1 MSRVGEM
8 IARPGSPEAAGRR
21 PCSGGSRDGV
31 HWPPV
36 PVSGTASRQRMAI
49 VVAEKGN
56 CGFASGDDFAEMAR
70 GGLEEYNRPVDSTA
84 EQEASPASVF
94 VGRERELSEL
104 VAALEKAESGR
115 GSLFLLVGEP
125 GIGKSRLAH
134 ELAARALERGFLILW
149 GRCWEAGGA
158 PAYWP
163 WIQALRAHVRAT
175 DPMDLA
181 QQLGGGAGHVGQM
194 IPEVLAA
201 LPDVD
206 VPEVGDPDAAR
217 FQLFDAATSFLLV
230 VSARK
235 PILLV
240 LDDLHAADT
249 ASLLLLRFASGE
261 LAGGRILVVG
271 SYRDPDPDRD
281 GPLPSELVDLA
292 RQPSPR
298 LMPLA
303 GLPEPDVTRFI
314 DRTTGIAPPASLV
327 SAVLEQTEG
336 NPLFVDEL
344 VRLLAQERRLTSV
357 APGARLT
364 IPASVREVIG
374 RRLAHLSEGCRR
386 VLETSSVMGREFELE
401 LVARVTGRSDL
412 EILERLDEASR
423 ARVVAE
429 VSGLPRRFR
438 FMHTLIR
445 DVLYEA
451 IPSSRRVVLH
461 RRTGEALEA
470 MPEKDRAS
478 RLAELAHHFY
488 LSPPGGSWRRTRRGI
503 EYAWRAGDDAML
515 RLAYEE
521 AARLYE
527 IALQQQKVLQSD
539 QEATRCELLLR
550 LGDAHSRAGELA
562 AAREA
567 LADAADLAKQLRDAE
582 RLARAAIGYTREMV
596 WTRAGDDRRM
606 IPLLQDA
613 LDAVGD
619 RPSSWR
625 VRVLAR
631 LACALR
637 GSRDRERSETLA
649 RQAVEMAR
657 DLGDPQTL
665 LYALVGLCGAIWWPE
680 NPDERLAIA
689 NEIIASAS
697 AIGEPERE
705 FQGHLVR
712 EISFLELGDIS
723 HVESELAYL
732 AAPADEVRS
741 PAQRWMVTVVRANLA
756 LQQGRLPDAERF
768 ATEARDHGARS
779 MLTDAQ
785 AHFVSH
791 IYLVRRAQDR
801 PGEALEPVREAAEQI
816 AWYPFLRCELAEL
829 YLHLGQEAA
838 AKIVYQQLAADGFDV
853 LPRDSE
859 WIMSLSMLAPVA
871 LSMDDLAGASILYSY
886 LLPYA
891 DRHAVGHAEGTTG
904 SVSRALGILAAGLGR
919 FDQAEKH
926 FSFAIEHNERMGAR
940 LWTTDTQ
947 ICFARM
953 LLTRDA
959 PGDRE
964 RAHALLNDALRTC
977 RSLELVRLEREV
989 RELRPEIE
997 DVDGQA
1003 RPLPRPRATI
1013 RREGEYWSIVF
1024 DGDAF
1029 RLKDSKGLRH
1039 LSVLLAA
1046 PGREIHALELVAA
1059 IERHAPAQMPSGAE
1073 LRPEAGDA
1081 GNVLDER
1088 AKAEYAHRLQELES
1102 ELAEAEEWH
1111 DPERASRL
1119 RKEIDF
1125 LARELAAAVGL
1136 GGRDRRA
1143 ASNAERARVSVTRAI
1158 KATLERIAEH
1168 SPSLGRHLA
1177 ATVRTGTFC
1186 SYQPDPRVPVTWSS

>member
-1 MSRVGEM
+1 MQDRRLLLQKM
-8 IARPGSPEAAGRR
+8 AAGEF
-21 PCSGGSRDGV
+21 
-31 HWPPV
+31 
-36 PVSGTASRQRMAI
+36 ASSDD
-49 VVAEKGN
+49 VAEMVTG
-56 CGFASGDDFAEMAR
+56 R
-70 GGLEEYNRPVDSTA
+70 LEEYNRPVSSMV
-84 EQEASPASVF
+84 EQEASRAAGVF

-104 VAALEKAESGR
+104 VAAVEKAESGR

-125 GIGKSRLAH
+125 GIGKSRLAD
-134 ELAARALERGFLILW
+134 ELAARARERGFLVLW

-175 DPMDLA
+175 DPVDLA
-181 QQLGGGAGHVGQM
+181 EQLGAGAGHVAQM
-194 IPEVLAA
+194 IPDVLAV

-206 VPEVGDPDAAR
+206 TPDVADPDAAR
-217 FQLFDAATSFLLV
+217 FQLFDATTSFLLAM
-230 VSARK
+230 SAGQ

-249 ASLLLLRFASGE
+249 ASLLLLRFASAE
-261 LAGGRILVVG
+261 LARGRVLVVG
-271 SYRDPDPDRD
+271 SYRDPDPGRE
-281 GPLPSELVDLA
+281 GPLPPELVELA
-292 RQPSPR
+292 RQPSSR
-298 LMPLA
+298 LLPLA

-327 SAVLEQTEG
+327 SAVFEQTEG

-344 VRLLAQERRLTSV
+344 VRLLTQERRLTSV
-357 APGARLT
+357 AAGARLT

-386 VLETSSVMGREFELE
+386 VLETSSVIGREFELG
-401 LVARVTGRSDL
+401 LVARVAGRSDL
-412 EILERLDEASR
+412 EILERLDEAAG
-423 ARVVAE
+423 ARVIGE
-429 VSGLPRRFR
+429 VSGPPGRFR
-438 FMHTLIR
+438 FAHALIR

-451 IPSSRRVVLH
+451 IPAARRVVLH
-461 RRTGEALEA
+461 RRTGEALEGL
-470 MPEKDRAS
+470 PQDERAS

-488 LSPPGGSWRRTRRGI
+488 LAPPGGSWRRTSRGI
-503 EYAWRAGDDAML
+503 EYARRAADDAMV

-527 IALQQQKVLQSD
+527 MALRELKFHQRD
-539 QEATRCELLLR
+539 QEPVRCELLLR

-582 RLARAAIGYTREMV
+582 RLARAAIGYMREMV

-637 GSRDRERSETLA
+637 GSRDRERSEKLG

-657 DLGDPQTL
+657 DLSDPWTL

-689 NEIIASAS
+689 DEIIASAR
-697 AIGEPERE
+697 ALGEPERE
-705 FQGHLVR
+705 FQGHLIR
-712 EISFLELGDIS
+712 EISFVELGDIS
-723 HVESELAYL
+723 RVESELAYL
-732 AAPADEVRS
+732 AAPPEEVRS
-741 PAQRWMVTVVRANLA
+741 PAQRWMVAVVRANLA
-756 LQQGRLPDAERF
+756 LQQGRLPDAGRF
-768 ATEARDHGARS
+768 ATEARDQGARS

-785 AHFVSH
+785 AHFASH
-791 IYLVRRAQDR
+791 TYFICTERGR
-801 PGEALEPVREAAEQI
+801 PGEALELVQRAAEQF
-816 AWYPFLRCELAEL
+816 AWYPFFRCELAD
-829 YLHLGQEAA
+829 LHL
-838 AKIVYQQLAADGFDV
+838 QLGDERASRALYEEMAADRFDS
-853 LPRDSE
+853 LPRDNE
-859 WIMSLSMLAPVA
+859 WIFALTLLAP
-871 LSMDDLAGASILYSY
+871 LSVRHEHPEGISTLYEL
-886 LLPYA
+886 LLPFA

-904 SVSRALGILAAGLGR
+904 SVSRALGILAAGLSR
-919 FDQAEKH
+919 FGDAERH
-926 FSFAIEHNERMGAR
+926 FAFAIEHNERMGAR

-947 ICFARM
+947 VRLARM

-959 PGDRE
+959 PGDPE
-964 RAHALLNDALRTC
+964 RAHALLNDALRRC
-977 RSLELVRLEREV
+977 RSLELVRLEREI

-997 DVDGQA
+997 DVDWQP
-1003 RPLPRPRATI
+1003 RPLPVARATL

-1029 RLKDSKGLRH
+1029 RLRDSKGLRH

-1059 IERHAPAQMPSGAE
+1059 TEGHARARMPSGAE
-1073 LRPEAGDA
+1073 LRPGAGDA

-1125 LARELAAAVGL
+1125 LASELAAAVGL

-1168 SPSLGRHLA
+1168 SPSLGRHLR

-1186 SYQPDPRVPVTWSS
+1186 AYEPDPRVPVTWSS